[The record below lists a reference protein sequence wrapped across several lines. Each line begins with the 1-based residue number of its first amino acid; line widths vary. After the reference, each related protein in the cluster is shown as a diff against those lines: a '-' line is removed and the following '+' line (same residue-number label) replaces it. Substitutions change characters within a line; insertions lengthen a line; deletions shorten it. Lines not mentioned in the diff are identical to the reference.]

1 MKKRRILI
9 SNMKI
14 ERLVVGPIE
23 TNCYL
28 LHKEK
33 HVLVID
39 PGEEA
44 HKIIEH
50 IGNDMVD
57 GIVITHHHFDHVGAL
72 EELKEKYSVPVYDF
86 YNLKE
91 GIQTIGHF
99 TFHVLYTPG
108 HKEDLIVVGRDDAT
122 GNRPGPILC
131 ERWICTYGGFDILD
145 VEMSGSR
152 YGSAYVAKIAA
163 EIKRRAPHYTN
174 EDIAQLIFS
183 TAEDLG
189 NPGCDEVYGWGRL
202 NPVAIWNELSNR
214 GY

>member
-57 GIVITHHHFDHVGAL
+57 GIVITHHHFDHVGSL

-108 HKEDLIVVGRDDAT
+108 HKEDLIT
-122 GNRPGPILC
+122 
-131 ERWICTYGGFDILD
+131 
-145 VEMSGSR
+145 
-152 YGSAYVAKIAA
+152 
-163 EIKRRAPHYTN
+163 
-174 EDIAQLIFS
+174 LIFPHEKVMFVGDFIFKRS
-183 TAEDLG
+183 IGRTDLEGG
-189 NPGCDEVYGWGRL
+189 NHLDMYSSLEKIKKYDDNYIIYPGHGENTTLGEEKKY
-202 NPVAIWNELSNR
+202 NP
-214 GY
+214 YF